1 MQENKNLPAEYI
13 PVINMIQKEES
24 IRKGITALKSKI
36 LISAGEEFQSWP
48 EEKQNQFFERTIM
61 TIAKDDKL
69 IECFMSPE
77 GKLSLI
83 EAVEKSVS
91 TGLQIGGKHAY
102 LVPQGRNT
110 NRKGPDGK
118 DLWVKEVR
126 FSIRDRGYYAL
137 LVGGKRPI
145 FQDLRWGQVYEKDEC
160 QVDIGKG
167 EVSHVPGVSEDGGK
181 LVGVWVQAL
190 KMNGQK
196 EAVLYRRSKI
206 DQWRN
211 CSKAYQSAT
220 KNKQDSPWIE
230 WPDEMALQSSIRH
243 FCERYEE
250 ARELLAS
257 AIYDDETEEKKTGSV
272 IDDINESL
280 EKQEPNFTEDPKQE
294 VKKESN
300 TKQSKPETEDEE
312 NQSLDESLD
321 LF

>member
-1 MQENKNLPAEYI
+1 MQEDTKLPVEYI
-13 PVINMIQKEES
+13 PLINMIQKEES

-36 LISAGEEFQSWP
+36 LVSAGEEFQSWP

-102 LVPQGRNT
+102 LVPQGRKA

-145 FQDLRWGQVYEKDEC
+145 FLDLRWGQVYEKDDC
-160 QVDIGKG
+160 TINKGTG
-167 EVSHVPGVSEDGGK
+167 EVKHNISISDDKGK
-181 LVGVWVQAL
+181 FLGVWVQA
-190 KMNGQK
+190 KKINGQL
-196 EAVLYRRSKI
+196 EAEFYSKSKI

-211 CSKAYQSAT
+211 CSKAFQSA
-220 KNKQDSPWIE
+220 KNKNEKTIWDD
-230 WPDEMALQSSIRH
+230 WPEEMGLQSSIRH

-280 EKQEPNFTEDPKQE
+280 EKEEPDFTEDPPPEK
-294 VKKESN
+294 KKEEK
-300 TKQSKPETEDEE
+300 KQPESKDEE
-312 NQSLDESLD
+312 GELLD

>member
-1 MQENKNLPAEYI
+1 MQENKNLPAEYV
-13 PVINMIQKEES
+13 PVMSMIQKEES

-36 LISAGEEFQSWP
+36 LVSAGEEFQSWP

-69 IECFMSPE
+69 IDCFASPE

-102 LVPQGRNT
+102 LVPQGRKT
-110 NRKGPDGK
+110 NRKGSDGK

-145 FQDLRWGQVYEKDEC
+145 FLDLRWGQVYEKDDC
-160 QVDIGKG
+160 TINKGTG
-167 EVSHVPGVSEDGGK
+167 EVKHNISISDDKGK
-181 LVGVWVQAL
+181 FLGVWVQA
-190 KMNGQK
+190 KKINGQLETEFYSK
-196 EAVLYRRSKI
+196 SKI

-211 CSKAYQSAT
+211 CSKAYQSA
-220 KNKQDSPWIE
+220 KNKNEKTIWDD
-230 WPDEMALQSSIRH
+230 WPEEMGLQSSIRH

-280 EKQEPNFTEDPKQE
+280 EKQEPDFSGDPKQE

-300 TKQSKPETEDEE
+300 TKQSEPETEDEE

>member
-1 MQENKNLPAEYI
+1 MQEDTKLPTEYV

-36 LISAGEEFQSWP
+36 LVSAGEEFQSWP

-102 LVPQGRNT
+102 LVPQGRKT

-145 FQDLRWGQVYEKDEC
+145 FQDLRWGQVYEKDDC
-160 QVDIGKG
+160 TINKGTG
-167 EVSHVPGVSEDGGK
+167 EVTHNISISDDKGK
-181 LVGVWVQAL
+181 FLGVWVQA
-190 KMNGQK
+190 KKTNGQLEVEFYSK
-196 EAVLYRRSKI
+196 SKI

-230 WPDEMALQSSIRH
+230 WPDEMALQAAIRH

-280 EKQEPNFTEDPKQE
+280 EKEEPDFTEDPKPE
-294 VKKESN
+294 AKKENKEKSE
-300 TKQSKPETEDEE
+300 SKDEDG
-312 NQSLDESLD
+312 DPLD